1 MGLTRPRA
9 HQLQDIDYKQAV
21 RVITTT
27 NVNLAGGAPN
37 EVDGVSLSLGDRIL
51 VAGQSTGSQN
61 GIYQVTTVG
70 AGSSGT
76 WARTATADET
86 GEINAGM
93 VVMVTE
99 GTANADTQ
107 WKLTTDN
114 PITVGTTALT
124 FEQASAYALGTI
136 SANGTSIVADS
147 VGDTVTFTPG
157 DNIAITG
164 NAASDTIT
172 IGVTGIALDSINS
185 GTSNVSV
192 VSSGGNVTVGIG
204 GSEVTEF
211 SSSGLVVTGN
221 ILPSANVTY
230 NLGSDTARWNELFLA
245 GSTLNLGALQLKDN
259 GGSFE
264 VFQSDG
270 STPAQVKG
278 NIAAANVVGTVS
290 SATTAATVTTATVT
304 ASGNISGGNLS
315 VSALS
320 TLSGNVEIQSQ
331 NQLRFYDS
339 DSSHYVALRSSATLS
354 ANVTWTL
361 PTSDGLA
368 DQVLTTNGGGV
379 LSFQDGGG
387 GGSSGSSYPNSTI
400 NTLPGSDGNYDL
412 SKTPAQTTSETPFES
427 GVTDAFGVNLGSVFS
442 MMDPIGSIQTA
453 AEGEGGTD
461 LGVLT

>member
-21 RVITTT
+21 RVISTT
-27 NVNLAGGAPN
+27 NVNLTGGAPN

-51 VAGQSTGSQN
+51 VSGQSTGSQN

-124 FEQASAYALGTI
+124 FEQASAYAFGTI

-204 GSEVTEF
+204 GSEVAEF
-211 SSSGLVVTGN
+211 SSAGLVITG
-221 ILPSANVTY
+221 
-230 NLGSDTARWNELFLA
+230 
-245 GSTLNLGALQLKDN
+245 
-259 GGSFE
+259 
-264 VFQSDG
+264 
-270 STPAQVKG
+270 
-278 NIAAANVVGTVS
+278 
-290 SATTAATVTTATVT
+290 
-304 ASGNISGGNLS
+304 
-315 VSALS
+315 ALS
-320 TLSGNVEIQSQ
+320 TESGNVEIQSQ

-339 DSSHYVALRSSATLS
+339 DSSHYVALRSSATVS

-361 PTSDGLA
+361 PTSDGT
-368 DQVLTTNGGGV
+368 DGQVLTTNGGGI
-379 LSFQDGGG
+379 LSFADAGGG
-387 GGSSGSSYPNSTI
+387 ASGSSYPNSTI
-400 NTLPGSDGNYDL
+400 STLPGSEGNYDL

-427 GVTDAFGVNLGSVFS
+427 GVTDAFGVNLGSVFDS
-442 MMDPIGSIQTA
+442 MDPIGSVQTA
-453 AEGEGGTD
+453 EEGQGGTD